1 MIIKLN
7 IFSNKTSTV
16 SVTLTVL
23 SKSQNIS
30 ENGSAFKKTER
41 KKNVPGKYTFKAKHK
56 KHPEVILVLS
66 TAINL

>member
-30 ENGSAFKKTER
+30 ENGSAFKKTE
-41 KKNVPGKYTFKAKHK
+41 KIKMFLANIHLKQNTKNIQK
-56 KHPEVILVLS
+56 
-66 TAINL
+66 

>member
-16 SVTLTVL
+16 SVTLTLL

-30 ENGSAFKKTER
+30 ENGSAFKKT
-41 KKNVPGKYTFKAKHK
+41 KNKNVPGKYTFKAKHK